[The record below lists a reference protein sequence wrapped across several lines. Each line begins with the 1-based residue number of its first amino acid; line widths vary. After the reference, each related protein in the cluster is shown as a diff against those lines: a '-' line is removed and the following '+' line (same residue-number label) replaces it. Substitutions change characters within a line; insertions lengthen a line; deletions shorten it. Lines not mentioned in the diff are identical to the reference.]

1 MSLTQRYTPFIP
13 SIRPTEPET
22 LVERY
27 HLDLATLGTPALTRE
42 EFAIRRRGHD
52 GGRLTPRDLMRLAA
66 CQAQAS
72 REEGCR

>member
-1 MSLTQRYTPFIP
+1 MSLTQRYTPIIP
-13 SIRPTEPET
+13 PTRPPEPET

-27 HLDLATLGTPALTRE
+27 HLDLAALATPAVTRE
-42 EFAIRRRGHD
+42 EFAIRRRGLA

-72 REEGCR
+72 REEGGR